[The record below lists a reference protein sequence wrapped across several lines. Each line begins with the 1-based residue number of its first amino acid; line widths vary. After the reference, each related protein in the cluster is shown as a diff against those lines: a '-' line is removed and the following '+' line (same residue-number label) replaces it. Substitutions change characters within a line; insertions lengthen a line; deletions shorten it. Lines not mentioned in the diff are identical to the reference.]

1 MIRSTLYTAARRL
14 GDLQALT
21 SGNPRRIARRARNVA
36 VGRALA
42 RTGVWGRLWGARNR
56 NGGK

>member
-14 GDLQALT
+14 GDVQALA

-36 VGRALA
+36 VGRLLA
-42 RTGVWGRLWGARNR
+42 RSGAFRRLWG
-56 NGGK
+56 GGR